1 MSLLTRH
8 LSIVIVSLFL
18 KKTNQPSNDPA
29 SSSANPNE
37 PSSNNASAAAVAAA
51 AQAGASARSLRE
63 LWLKK
68 LECEAVLSLL
78 RKLEIIRRAPSGF
91 DMLIRPLDGGPC
103 KIGAAVVVLSEALSI
118 MFSDDV
124 AMVQA
129 FDRIVEQLMTR
140 KQRAEEI
147 LWATLV
153 DVLYRHGDGQ
163 GSKEEE
169 RRRRERMERRA
180 RALEAAVARGETA
193 GSSAANSL
201 NMSTIAEYSD
211 EDETNSYTHTNN
223 SFEDDLST
231 KSGTPRG
238 GGGGGSTA
246 SGANSAATPSNNSG
260 AGSSVQFKRMVG
272 RAILESD
279 IDLEGDELR
288 CLEEPAAWGG
298 TTHSNHTH
306 LPASYLYPEQALP
319 RYTDPILA
327 LRILVECLT
336 KLKRLDDVEQYLSE
350 GMVHEIRQVAERE
363 QAKTVARLE
372 RQRGRAKLSSMGD
385 GNGWGEGGGGDGTR
399 GGGGEDTDNLKEFR
413 IHLSNLLKAFGGVMT
428 RFLHL
433 AQILR
438 HKIVS
443 INSFSFCNQ
452 LSVDELS
459 FVLTRPILIF
469 FNHSALIPTS
479 RKCAL
484 PTRFHP
490 RPSIL
495 SSSMPNSPCNAR

>member
-1 MSLLTRH
+1 MTRH
-8 LSIVIVSLFL
+8 VSIIIVSPFL
-18 KKTNQPSNDPA
+18 TTNQPSNDPA

-37 PSSNNASAAAVAAA
+37 PSNNNASAAAAAA

-91 DMLIRPLDGGPC
+91 DMLIRPVDGGPC

-193 GSSAANSL
+193 GSSASAANNL

-238 GGGGGSTA
+238 GGGGNSTA

-279 IDLEGDELR
+279 IVLEGDELR

-298 TTHSNHTH
+298 TTHSIHTH

-372 RQRGRAKLSSMGD
+372 RQRGRAKLSTMGD
-385 GNGWGEGGGGDGTR
+385 GNGGGEGGGGDGTR
-399 GGGGEDTDNLKEFR
+399 GGGGDDTDNLKEFR
-413 IHLSNLLKAFGGVMT
+413 IHLSSLLKAFGGVMT

-443 INSFSFCNQ
+443 TNNFSFCHL
-452 LSVDELS
+452 LSVDESS
-459 FVLTRPILIF
+459 FDLTRPI
-469 FNHSALIPTS
+469 
-479 RKCAL
+479 
-484 PTRFHP
+484 
-490 RPSIL
+490 
-495 SSSMPNSPCNAR
+495 

>member
-1 MSLLTRH
+1 M
-8 LSIVIVSLFL
+8 
-18 KKTNQPSNDPA
+18 
-29 SSSANPNE
+29 
-37 PSSNNASAAAVAAA
+37 
-51 AQAGASARSLRE
+51 
-63 LWLKK
+63 
-68 LECEAVLSLL
+68 LSLL

-91 DMLIRPLDGGPC
+91 DALIRPPDGGPC

-163 GSKEEE
+163 ERKEE
-169 RRRRERMERRA
+169 RRRREYMERRA
-180 RALEAAVARGETA
+180 RAMEAAVARGENA
-193 GSSAANSL
+193 GSSAGM
-201 NMSTIAEYSD
+201 NMSTIAEFSD

-223 SFEDDLST
+223 SFEDDVST

-238 GGGGGSTA
+238 GSTGGGS
-246 SGANSAATPSNNSG
+246 SGG
-260 AGSSVQFKRMVG
+260 AGNAVIASTNLPASTQFKRMVG

-288 CLEEPAAWGG
+288 CLEEPAAWG
-298 TTHSNHTH
+298 TTHSVHTH
-306 LPASYLYPEQALP
+306 LPASHLYPEQALP
-319 RYTDPILA
+319 RYTDPVLA
-327 LRILVECLT
+327 IRILVECLT

-350 GMVHEIRQVAERE
+350 SMDREIRQVAERE
-363 QAKTVARLE
+363 QAMTVARLE
-372 RQRGRAKLSSMGD
+372 RQRGKAKLSSVGY
-385 GNGWGEGGGGDGTR
+385 GNGGEGGGGEGMR
-399 GGGGEDTDNLKEFR
+399 GGGDDTDNLKEFR
-413 IHLSNLLKAFGGVMT
+413 IHLNNLLKAFGGVMT

-443 INSFSFCNQ
+443 INSFFFC
-452 LSVDELS
+452 
-459 FVLTRPILIF
+459 I
-469 FNHSALIPTS
+469 
-479 RKCAL
+479 C
-484 PTRFHP
+484 
-490 RPSIL
+490 
-495 SSSMPNSPCNAR
+495 